1 VAELG
6 VVKTLLRFFS
16 YLFHVLLAL
25 FLLAVS
31 GLTLLS
37 GGQNL
42 HLGMLPWTGSTLTVV
57 VFFGSLAGLV
67 TLLLAVRGKWRLLF
81 FLWSLGVAGLMI
93 KGYILSG
100 YHFAPGEARMAG
112 FLMIAALFA
121 LAGAWFQMW
130 RKVDRGVRY

>member
-1 VAELG
+1 MG

-16 YLFHVLLAL
+16 YLFHCILAL

-42 HLGMLPWTGSTLTVV
+42 HLGMLPWTGSTLTLV
-57 VFFGSLAGLV
+57 VFFGSMAGLLM
-67 TLLLAVRGKWRLLF
+67 LLLAMRGKLRALF
-81 FLWSLGVAGLMI
+81 FLWSLGVLVLMV
-93 KGYILSG
+93 KGYVFSG
-100 YHFAPGEARMAG
+100 YHFGPGEARTAGYLMAG
-112 FLMIAALFA
+112 ALLA

-130 RKVDRGVRY
+130 RKVERTVRY